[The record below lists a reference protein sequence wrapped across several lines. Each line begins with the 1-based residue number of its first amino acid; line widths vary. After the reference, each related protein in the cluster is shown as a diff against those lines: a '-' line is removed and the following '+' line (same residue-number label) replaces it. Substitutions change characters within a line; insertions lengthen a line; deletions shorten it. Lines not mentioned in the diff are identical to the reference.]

1 MCASLIRN
9 INGKFM
15 QRIQL
20 FLIVVMVISR
30 LVGGATALEGRVE
43 VCLNSVWGAVCHH
56 YFHFEEAQVVC
67 SQLGFQR
74 AGKL

>member
-1 MCASLIRN
+1 MDP
-9 INGKFM
+9 
-15 QRIQL
+15 
-20 FLIVVMVISR
+20 IVSDCGDGDIR

-43 VCLNSVWGAVCHH
+43 VCLNSVWGAVCHDRF
-56 YFHFEEAQVVC
+56 YIEEAGVVC